1 MYLNHSNVIK
11 MYGLFDDEKNI
22 YIVLE
27 VAFGGQLLQQ
37 IKKD

>member
-1 MYLNHSNVIK
+1 

-27 VAFGGQLLQQ
+27 VAMGGQLFQQ
-37 IKKD
+37 IRKN